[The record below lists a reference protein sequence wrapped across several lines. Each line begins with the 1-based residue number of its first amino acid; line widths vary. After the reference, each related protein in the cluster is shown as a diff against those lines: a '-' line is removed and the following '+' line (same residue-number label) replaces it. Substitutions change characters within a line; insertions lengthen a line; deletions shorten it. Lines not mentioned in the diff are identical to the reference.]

1 MFTVIVKM
9 EKLKNKVPLH
19 EEKKKKKKK
28 KKIYVADFSLSELI
42 NDFKLFAFKI
52 IKR

>member
-19 EEKKKKKKK
+19 EEKKKKK
-28 KKIYVADFSLSELI
+28 IFPP
-42 NDFKLFAFKI
+42 
-52 IKR
+52 

>member
-19 EEKKKKKKK
+19 EEKKKKKK
-28 KKIYVADFSLSELI
+28 IFQLDVCCCQWGDLRGTRDTPTST
-42 NDFKLFAFKI
+42 
-52 IKR
+52 R